1 MWRAAQETRMNTGVS
16 RGIRTQEED
25 DQDAENLEHEPAVIR
40 NAGIVLEQFSTRA
53 LDIIGYMHHI
63 VVDPLYHFALLG
75 YHVRELTE
83 DLAQLRDRRLDRLDR
98 TGALCPCARLAG
110 RPRLRH
116 PR

>member
-1 MWRAAQETRMNTGVS
+1 MNTGVS
-16 RGIRTQEED
+16 RGIRTQEKD

-63 VVDPLYHFALLG
+63 VVDPLHHFALLS

-83 DLAQLRDRRLDRLDR
+83 DLA
-98 TGALCPCARLAG
+98 
-110 RPRLRH
+110 
-116 PR
+116 